1 MHRLL
6 GTQQGNG
13 KEQVPIPLIVDLFDQ
28 LGRARYYTKLDLRLG
43 YYQVRIVED
52 DESKTAR
59 VTRYGSY
66 KFLVMPFNLT
76 NAPTTFCTLMNKIFH
91 PYLYKFVVVYL
102 DDIVIYSS
110 TLEEHV
116 EHLRKV
122 FKVLRQNKLYVKK
135 EKCSFAKK

>member
-1 MHRLL
+1 M
-6 GTQQGNG
+6 
-13 KEQVPIPLIVDLFDQ
+13 DLS
-28 LGRARYYTKLDLRLG
+28 LG
-43 YYQVRIVED
+43 YYQVRIMED
-52 DESKTAR
+52 DESKTTR

-66 KFLVMPFNLT
+66 KFLVMPFSLT
-76 NAPTTFCTLMNKIFH
+76 NAPATFCTLMNKIFH
-91 PYLYKFVVVYL
+91 PYLDKFVVVYL

-122 FKVLRQNKLYVKK
+122 FKVLRRNKLYVKK

>member
-1 MHRLL
+1 MDMRS
-6 GTQQGNG
+6 
-13 KEQVPIPLIVDLFDQ
+13 
-28 LGRARYYTKLDLRLG
+28 G
-43 YYQVRIVED
+43 YYQMRIVEG
-52 DESKTAR
+52 DEPKTKC
-59 VTRYGSY
+59 VIRYGSY
-66 KFLVMPFNLT
+66 KFLVMSFGLT
-76 NAPTTFCTLMNKIFH
+76 NALTTFYTLMNKIFH
-91 PYLYKFVVVYL
+91 PYLDKFVVVYL